1 MQRSGHFH
9 LCTVAA
15 VGVAYPTVFYAEGLD
30 GRIDDPNAGGK
41 PWALE
46 VKRWPRA
53 VASRRRQGR
62 DAHGGAFSS
71 RPQVRSPTDPHIDR
85 RYAA

>member
-15 VGVAYPTVFYAEGLD
+15 IGVAFPTVFYAKGLN

-41 PWALE
+41 AVALE
-46 VKRWPRA
+46 VKLGVTPVVVHFQLRP
-53 VASRRRQGR
+53 
-62 DAHGGAFSS
+62 DPLAH
-71 RPQVRSPTDPHIDR
+71 
-85 RYAA
+85 

>member
-15 VGVAYPTVFYAEGLD
+15 VGVAYPTVFYAKGLD

-41 PWALE
+41 A
-46 VKRWPRA
+46 VGFGSQA
-53 VASRRRQGR
+53 VAAYRG
-62 DAHGGAFSS
+62 
-71 RPQVRSPTDPHIDR
+71 VRKVAR
-85 RYAA
+85 A